1 VSRVSSQ
8 GARRTRLAL
17 GLAGIAL
24 LAVAAVGAYLT
35 RHRAPDQS
43 ERAGTAVGA
52 PFARNVTPRPLPDIR
67 FEDQAGRDMSLAD
80 FRGKVVLLNI
90 WATWCAPC
98 RKEMPTLDR
107 LQAKL
112 GGPDFEVLA
121 LSIDAKGAPAVR
133 EFFRAIG
140 AHALKLYVDPS
151 MQAADALRVPGIPTT
166 LLIDR
171 AGRRIGQHVGPVE
184 WDSTRNVNFL
194 RELIAAQGRAPAR
207 EARDG
212 RADRAWVR

>member
-1 VSRVSSQ
+1 MSSESSQ

-24 LAVAAVGAYLT
+24 LVVAAIGAYLT

-43 ERAGTAVGA
+43 ESARTAAGV
-52 PFARNVTPRPLPDIR
+52 PFARSATPQPLPDIR
-67 FEDQAGRDMSLAD
+67 FEDQAGRELSLAD

-90 WATWCAPC
+90 WATWCPPC

-112 GGPDFEVLA
+112 GGPDFEVVA
-121 LSIDAKGAPAVR
+121 LSIDEKGAPAVR
-133 EFFRAIG
+133 DFFREIG

-151 MQAADALRVPGIPTT
+151 MHAADALHAPGIPTT

-171 AGRRIGQHVGPVE
+171 AGRQIGQHVGPAE
-184 WDSTRNVNFL
+184 WDSAPSLNFL
-194 RELIAAQGRAPAR
+194 RALIAAQGKAP
-207 EARDG
+207 G
-212 RADRAWVR
+212 RGS